1 LSGTKKNWNFVD
13 MDVGTLILGAFAGGI
28 GIFAMANL
36 YLIWKGEDPIFCFGK
51 CRSKNSQNI
60 HDQMHGG
67 NGMQGMNQNGMQ
79 PDPHGQYI
87 DHGAQ
92 GQPHPQMQ
100 PGFQGQPHPQMQPG
114 FQGQPAMNG
123 QQWMNGQHG
132 MNGQPGMNVPP
143 GMNGAQHGGYPMQ
156 SVLPQHMDIMG
167 EPTIM
172 GRCIKQKTGTSKPFG
187 YSVSHGESVEA
198 GLLNKIRIFEEV

>member
-1 LSGTKKNWNFVD
+1 
-13 MDVGTLILGAFAGGI
+13 MDVGTLILGGFAGGM

-67 NGMQGMNQNGMQ
+67 NGMQGMNQNNMGMQ

-92 GQPHPQMQ
+92 GQPMHPQMQ
-100 PGFQGQPHPQMQPG
+100 PGFQGQSMHPQMPQG
-114 FQGQPAMNG
+114 FQGQSMHPQMPQGFQGQSGMNG
-123 QQWMNGQHG
+123 QQ
-132 MNGQPGMNVPP
+132 GMNVPP
-143 GMNGAQHGGYPMQ
+143 GMNGAQHGGYPTGMQ
-156 SVLPQHMDIMG
+156 QPQHMDLMC
-167 EPTIM
+167 EPTM
-172 GRCIKQKTGTSKPFG
+172 GRCITQKTGTSKPFG
-187 YSVSHGESVEA
+187 YSVSHGESIEA

>member
-1 LSGTKKNWNFVD
+1 
-13 MDVGTLILGAFAGGI
+13 MDVGTLILGGFAGGI

-100 PGFQGQPHPQMQPG
+100 PGFQGQP
-114 FQGQPAMNG
+114 AMNG
-123 QQWMNGQHG
+123 QQW
-132 MNGQPGMNVPP
+132 MNVPP

-167 EPTIM
+167 EPTIT